1 MRQII
6 KTKIL
11 RKIGLVLLITLVSF
25 SCEKKS
31 KKDNRIIPDSSG
43 KINHVAVVIDNELWE
58 GSVGETIRSILAAP
72 VYGLP
77 QEEPL
82 FSINQ
87 IPSQVF
93 TGFAR
98 VNRTVLKI
106 EKGKESN
113 FKVLENA
120 YARPQKVIVVSG
132 KTVSDINKQ
141 LKISEAKIVS
151 VLKAEEIRFKQKKIN
166 KVLFTNKS
174 IEKNMGLTI
183 KFPSY
188 YRIAQEEDNFV
199 WIRRD
204 IKTGTMNVLIY
215 EVPFT
220 KIDTSK
226 TVITQIIKTRD
237 SIGKSHIPGPTD
249 GSYMITEKSYTPF
262 MWETIIDN
270 KKTYNTKGTW
280 EVENAFMAGPFDNY
294 MIEDKINNRYVI
306 VEGFTYA
313 PSVSKR
319 DLMFELEAI
328 VKSIKI
334 NE

>member
-1 MRQII
+1 MIRL
-6 KTKIL
+6 T
-11 RKIGLVLLITLVSF
+11 LIVFVALISI
-25 SCEKKS
+25 SCKNEAN
-31 KKDNRIIPDSSG
+31 KDQRIIPASSG
-43 KINHVAVVIDNELWE
+43 KINNVAVVVNNDLWA

-87 IPSQVF
+87 IPPQVF

-98 VNRTVLKI
+98 ANRIVLKI
-106 EKGKESN
+106 EKGKESD
-113 FKVLENA
+113 FKVFENPF
-120 YARPQKVIVVSG
+120 ARPQKVIVISG
-132 KTVSDINKQ
+132 KTVTDINKQ
-141 LKISEAKIVS
+141 LKASESKIIG
-151 VLKAEEIRFKQKKIN
+151 VLKAEEIRFKQSKIN
-166 KVLFTNKS
+166 KVLYTNKS

-188 YRIAQEEDNFV
+188 YRIAQEDKDFV

-204 IKTGTMNVLIY
+204 IKTGTMNVIIY
-215 EVPFT
+215 EIPLS

-226 TVITQIIKTRD
+226 TIITQIIKTRD
-237 SIGKSHIPGPTD
+237 SIGKKYIPGPTE

-262 MWETIIDN
+262 LWNTILDN

-294 MIEDKINNRYVI
+294 MIEDKINDRYV
-306 VEGFTYA
+306 VLEGFTYA

-319 DLMFELEAI
+319 DLMFELETI
-328 VKSIKI
+328 VKSIRI
-334 NE
+334 NEF

>member
-1 MRQII
+1 M
-6 KTKIL
+6 
-11 RKIGLVLLITLVSF
+11 RKIVLILLVALVSF
-25 SCEKKS
+25 SCKETS
-31 KKDNRIIPDSSG
+31 KKNNRIIPDSSG
-43 KINHVAVVIDNELWE
+43 KINNVAVVVDNELWK
-58 GSVGETIRSILAAP
+58 GSVGETIRDILAAP

-87 IPSQVF
+87 IPPQVF

-98 VNRTVLKI
+98 VNRTILKI
-106 EKGKESN
+106 EKNKE
-113 FKVLENA
+113 KGLKILENA
-120 YARPQKVIVVSG
+120 FARPQKIIVVSG
-132 KTVSDINKQ
+132 KTVSEINEG
-141 LKISEAKIVS
+141 LKNNEAKIVS
-151 VLKAEEIRFKQKKIN
+151 VLKGEELRFKQSKIN
-166 KVLFTNKS
+166 KVLYSNKT
-174 IEKNMGLTI
+174 IEENLGLTI

-188 YRIAQEEDNFV
+188 YRIAQEKNNFV

-204 IKTGTMNVLIY
+204 IKTGTMNVMIY
-215 EVPFT
+215 EIPLT

-226 TVITQIIKTRD
+226 RIITQIIKTRD
-237 SIGKSHIPGPTD
+237 SIGKLNIPGPTE

-262 MWETIIDN
+262 MWETILDN
-270 KKTYNTKGTW
+270 KKTFNTKGTW

-294 MIEDKINNRYVI
+294 MIEDKINNRYVV

-319 DLMFELEAI
+319 DLMFELETI